1 MVGDGEHYV
10 YLNLKSANDDLVSDD
25 DPFITNKIAL
35 KCENISISTT
45 KNVMAL
51 PLPFSGI
58 ATGES
63 TSLAL
68 DFGVASKNISLS
80 GIITEQEIVKKFKGS
95 NFTDATLTRPA
106 EGIDS
111 SGNNDNTITITMT
124 ADEIAQLIHSSVDS
138 SFLQQHQ
145 NYSSLTILIPSRVN
159 RNYQYHTNA
168 APGESLD
175 SPESLPRIPFT
186 YKVRGRGADDV
197 YDASPLQLG
206 TFPNPIG
213 SNHTKEGVTG
223 FVRSFST
230 NIIPGQPFI
239 EFSLEFEQ
247 AFVPFG

>member
-25 DPFITNKIAL
+25 DPFVTNKIAL

-111 SGNNDNTITITMT
+111 SGKNDNTITITMT

-168 APGESLD
+168 APGESLLLTKLEEEG
-175 SPESLPRIPFT
+175 PMMFMMLPHFNLEHFQIQLVVT
-186 YKVRGRGADDV
+186 TLKKE
-197 YDASPLQLG
+197 LQDL
-206 TFPNPIG
+206 
-213 SNHTKEGVTG
+213 
-223 FVRSFST
+223 
-230 NIIPGQPFI
+230 
-239 EFSLEFEQ
+239 LEVFLLI
-247 AFVPFG
+247 